1 MSFVVRLNE
10 SVCMG
15 PSSQAKLSFSIFVFS
30 CDAHAQSNSA
40 VAEHREIQLV
50 VKHVT
55 FLNHRTLLA
64 THGTILLEIV
74 PETRSVLGCLLVGQC
89 QAPAIL
95 STICG
100 TGTSMSF
107 FLGAHL
113 RSQ

>member
-1 MSFVVRLNE
+1 
-10 SVCMG
+10 MG
-15 PSSQAKLSFSIFVFS
+15 PSSEAKLSFSIFGSLFS
-30 CDAHAQSNSA
+30 RDAHAQNNSA

-74 PETRSVLGCLLVGQC
+74 PEARSVLGCLLVGQC

-95 STICG
+95 STTMRHGYLDELLFGCPLAKPI
-100 TGTSMSF
+100 MHLAQF
-107 FLGAHL
+107 FF
-113 RSQ
+113 